1 MLRLNAGTH
10 LPGIHTL
17 IFILLHRNHPSLPA
31 SQPVVMPVFFPSDAF
46 LPLRPIYLSHILMTP
61 GER

>member
-1 MLRLNAGTH
+1 MPEYI

-31 SQPVVMPVFFPSDAF
+31 SQPIVMPVFSQRISPAA
-46 LPLRPIYLSHILMTP
+46 PGLSFAYTDDTRRTIRTQA
-61 GER
+61 

>member
-1 MLRLNAGTH
+1 MPEYT

-31 SQPVVMPVFFPSDAF
+31 SQVIVMPVF
-46 LPLRPIYLSHILMTP
+46 LPTQHDFSRCARFIFRIY
-61 GER
+61 

>member
-1 MLRLNAGTH
+1 MPEYT

-31 SQPVVMPVFFPSDAF
+31 SQALVMPAFFPERHSFSRCAGLIF
-46 LPLRPIYLSHILMTP
+46 RIY
-61 GER
+61 

>member
-1 MLRLNAGTH
+1 MPEYT

-31 SQPVVMPVFFPSDAF
+31 SQPIVMPVFSHAARF
-46 LPLRPIYLSHILMTP
+46 LPLRPVYLSHILMTP

>member
-1 MLRLNAGTH
+1 MPENI

-31 SQPVVMPVFFPSDAF
+31 SQAIVMPVFFPRAARF
-46 LPLRPIYLSHILMTP
+46 LPLRAVYLSHILMTP

>member
-1 MLRLNAGTH
+1 MPEHT

-31 SQPVVMPVFFPSDAF
+31 SQPVVMPAFSPHDAF
-46 LPLRPIYLSHILMTP
+46 SPAAPELSFAYTDDTRRTIRTQ
-61 GER
+61 